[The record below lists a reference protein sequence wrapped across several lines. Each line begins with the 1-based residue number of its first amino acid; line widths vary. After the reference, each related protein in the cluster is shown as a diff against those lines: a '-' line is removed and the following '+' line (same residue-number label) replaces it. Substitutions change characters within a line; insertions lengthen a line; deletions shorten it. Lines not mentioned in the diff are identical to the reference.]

1 MDLCFQIQA
10 NLLGMYL
17 KETTEGVGKDDL
29 WVIYKG
35 AQLQTICASEE
46 TRIKLNT
53 QQQGNGY
60 TNKLWYIHKIEYSAV
75 FKNNFVEVYLL
86 TLKNAHEIQLSEKT
100 FVQYDSIFSI

>member
-10 NLLGMYL
+10 YLLGMYL

-60 TNKLWYIHKIEYSAV
+60 TNYGISIRYSILQSLKII
-75 FKNNFVEVYLL
+75 L
-86 TLKNAHEIQLSEKT
+86 
-100 FVQYDSIFSI
+100 